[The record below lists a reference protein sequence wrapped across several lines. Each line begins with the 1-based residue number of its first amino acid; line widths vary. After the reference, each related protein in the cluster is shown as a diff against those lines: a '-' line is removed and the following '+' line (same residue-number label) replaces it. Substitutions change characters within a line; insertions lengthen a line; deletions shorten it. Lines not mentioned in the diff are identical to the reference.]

1 MEPYP
6 TMKPAAGSLP
16 TSSNQP
22 LWQVLAKKA
31 PALVGKRVLAIH
43 SGDGAFC
50 RAAINAG
57 AIAVLGVDHDRH
69 AISAARDVASS
80 DRLRY
85 RIMPDRRFD
94 MLTGPYDLVI
104 GPFAF
109 PAEDLRQ
116 STHQLAKLMRP
127 TGQMILA
134 ITGAADASQVRAN
147 LSSLITVSEC
157 FAPSQQPSG
166 TKLFVVVAGR
176 TKLTPPTPRRRP
188 SRTK

>member
-6 TMKPAAGSLP
+6 TMKPAAGDLP

-22 LWQVLAKKA
+22 LWQILAQKA
-31 PALVGKRVLAIH
+31 PDLEGKRVLAIH

-57 AIAVLGVDHDRH
+57 AIAVLGVDHDRY

-94 MLTGPYDLVI
+94 LLTGPYDVVT
-104 GPFAF
+104 GPFAY

-127 TGQMILA
+127 SGEMVLA
-134 ITGAADASQVRAN
+134 VTGAADISQVKAN
-147 LSSLITVSEC
+147 LSSLITVVEC
-157 FAPSQQPSG
+157 FAPSQQPTG
-166 TKLFVVVAGR
+166 TKLFVVVAHR
-176 TKLTPPTPRRRP
+176 TKISASTPKRRR
-188 SRTK
+188 SRG